1 MNRIMEGSGIRIP
14 LRFERADIIM
24 KKINGFQITKMT
36 LSGFKCFEEEASFTF
51 GDTTY
56 ITASNGKGKSSI
68 ADAAAFAFAGTPF
81 FGEKGLD
88 RLQNKEMDEMTVSVD
103 IVDDTGRPHHLT
115 RTRKRDST
123 LISYDGTTVRQSDL
137 NTAFGGRDIFLS
149 ILNPLYFISV
159 LGDGGKNLLEK
170 LLPAVKQEDV
180 LASLPKCSQEV
191 LAGQSLLSPETF
203 IKNRR
208 CELKKLNEALIS
220 YQGKKELVEQQ
231 REERAGKLEELRIT
245 VENISKEMEELME
258 VRDKGR
264 NPDEEK
270 ALLAQLHKQRE
281 SLLAECT
288 DNKTDEAIRQ
298 LAEDI
303 KSIEKS
309 MAKQEAEPYVSSY
322 MEQMAETEARLK
334 NLYTEHKKVESALR
348 HTKVGYRCPVCM
360 SVITDEN
367 IVSVREDMQQRLS
380 ALVHDGR
387 NIKKS
392 LSEMK
397 ARDSTARD
405 MFERHKTA
413 VLEKKKEELADLN
426 QRLQERNVARE
437 LDREDYAERVSELEN
452 QISET
457 EKWISDGN
465 WSQEQAVRFAGL
477 CEKKKSCEA
486 QIEAFHSVE
495 DDDYTALIEETE
507 TEVLRVKRLINEAIQ
522 YMANRIELMLG
533 GIKMSS
539 TEIVLTE
546 LVKTTGEIKD
556 CFRFSYEGKDYKCL
570 SLAERVRAGLDVSVL
585 IRKLSGRNYPIFVDN
600 SESICT
606 FGKVPISGQVI
617 LARVANGQELQV
629 TYRNHRQMEAA

>member
-1 MNRIMEGSGIRIP
+1 
-14 LRFERADIIM
+14 
-24 KKINGFQITKMT
+24 
-36 LSGFKCFEEEASFTF
+36 
-51 GDTTY
+51 
-56 ITASNGKGKSSI
+56 
-68 ADAAAFAFAGTPF
+68 
-81 FGEKGLD
+81 
-88 RLQNKEMDEMTVSVD
+88 
-103 IVDDTGRPHHLT
+103 
-115 RTRKRDST
+115 
-123 LISYDGTTVRQSDL
+123 
-137 NTAFGGRDIFLS
+137 
-149 ILNPLYFISV
+149 
-159 LGDGGKNLLEK
+159 
-170 LLPAVKQEDV
+170 
-180 LASLPKCSQEV
+180 
-191 LAGQSLLSPETF
+191 
-203 IKNRR
+203 
-208 CELKKLNEALIS
+208 
-220 YQGKKELVEQQ
+220 
-231 REERAGKLEELRIT
+231 
-245 VENISKEMEELME
+245 
-258 VRDKGR
+258 
-264 NPDEEK
+264 
-270 ALLAQLHKQRE
+270 
-281 SLLAECT
+281 
-288 DNKTDEAIRQ
+288 
-298 LAEDI
+298 
-303 KSIEKS
+303 
-309 MAKQEAEPYVSSY
+309 
-322 MEQMAETEARLK
+322 
-334 NLYTEHKKVESALR
+334 
-348 HTKVGYRCPVCM
+348 
-360 SVITDEN
+360 
-367 IVSVREDMQQRLS
+367 
-380 ALVHDGR
+380 
-387 NIKKS
+387 
-392 LSEMK
+392 MK

-457 EKWISDGN
+457 EKWRSDGN